1 MEHVQEGAFIAS
13 LSFNQTWHLQLSA
26 MAVRQQCPAAR
37 PAGSSRQAVSTKDE
51 QAGHR
56 TWASRGTDQTLQQRA
71 DGRRTDQVG
80 PGAGDRCGGPQS
92 PWPKARMVRHVAY
105 YILTYILD
113 GKLAASHA
121 HDGAR

>member
-1 MEHVQEGAFIAS
+1 
-13 LSFNQTWHLQLSA
+13 

-56 TWASRGTDQTLQQRA
+56 TWHVGEPRHGPDAAEASRRSED
-71 DGRRTDQVG
+71 G
-80 PGAGDRCGGPQS
+80 PGRTRRGGPQS
-92 PWPKARMVRHVAY
+92 PWPKARMVRLVAY

-113 GKLAASHA
+113 GKLAAFHA

>member
-26 MAVRQQCPAAR
+26 MSVRQQCPAAR

-56 TWASRGTDQTLQQRA
+56 TWHVGEPRHGPDAAAASRRSEDVMSLRLEG
-71 DGRRTDQVG
+71 
-80 PGAGDRCGGPQS
+80 
-92 PWPKARMVRHVAY
+92 
-105 YILTYILD
+105 
-113 GKLAASHA
+113 
-121 HDGAR
+121 

>member
-1 MEHVQEGAFIAS
+1 
-13 LSFNQTWHLQLSA
+13 

-56 TWASRGTDQTLQQRA
+56 TWTSRGTDQTLQQRA
-71 DGRRTDQVG
+71 DGRRTDTG
-80 PGAGDRCGGPQS
+80 RTPGRTRRGGPQS
-92 PWPKARMVRHVAY
+92 PWPNARMVRH
-105 YILTYILD
+105 ILTYILD
-113 GKLAASHA
+113 GKLAAFHA

>member
-71 DGRRTDQVG
+71 DGRRTEQVG
-80 PGAGDRCGGPQS
+80 PGAGDPNPHGPKPGWCDLS
-92 PWPKARMVRHVAY
+92 PI
-105 YILTYILD
+105 ILTYILD
-113 GKLAASHA
+113 GKLAAFHA